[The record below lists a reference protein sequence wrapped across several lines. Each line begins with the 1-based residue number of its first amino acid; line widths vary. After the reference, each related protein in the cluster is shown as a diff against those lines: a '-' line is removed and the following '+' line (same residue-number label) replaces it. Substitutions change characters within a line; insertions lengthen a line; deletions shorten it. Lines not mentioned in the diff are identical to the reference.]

1 MFDGRGLQ
9 GRNVPGQGEMAAA
22 PKEVRVAQIAS
33 PAVTEDQ
40 RRLGVRLLAFAAL
53 WVLLSGLLLVLS
65 FVVLAVIS
73 FALLFLAALVIG
85 GRWTLQYF
93 SVGEKAAA
101 ALVTS
106 TDTVARQARRVH
118 RPRPQIRPRV
128 SRIGGS
134 VSTRTRLALVR
145 APSVLESV
153 LQAYA
158 RAVHRLSAVGRRRR
172 AIQLNERGA
181 QLRRRGDPVHAAE
194 QHRVALEIVR
204 DLGDEQAEALTLN
217 SLGLALA
224 QGGAEEEAVEHF
236 EQARH
241 VLHQIGDEVHEG
253 QVIANLGL
261 VYRRQG
267 ESEQA
272 SVLFQQALDRLPPDS
287 PAYRHVMEELLRAS

>member
-1 MFDGRGLQ
+1 VRERGE
-9 GRNVPGQGEMAAA
+9 VAAA

-40 RRLGVRLLAFAAL
+40 RRLGVRLLAFAGL
-53 WVLLSGLLLVLS
+53 WLLLSGLLLVLS

-73 FALLFLAALVIG
+73 FALLVLTALVLG
-85 GRWTLQYF
+85 GRWALRYY
-93 SVGEKAAA
+93 SVGEKASA

-106 TDTVARQARRVH
+106 TDTVARQARKVH

-134 VSTRTRLALVR
+134 LSTRTRQAAVR
-145 APSVLESV
+145 APTVLESV

-181 QLRRRGDPVHAAE
+181 ELRRRGNPAHAAE

-224 QGGAEEEAVEHF
+224 QGGADEEAVEHL

-272 SVLFQQALDRLPPDS
+272 SVLFQEALDRLPPDS

>member
-85 GRWTLQYF
+85 GRLALQYF

-128 SRIGGS
+128 TRIGGS
-134 VSTRTRLALVR
+134 VSTRTRRAFVR
-145 APSVLESV
+145 APAVLESV